1 MEWFMVDPSLGL
13 LLDLLLASLMNARG
27 GEDGWRAFSKGQTVG
42 SKSGSNAR
50 LKWRH
55 ALGGES

>member
-1 MEWFMVDPSLGL
+1 MVDPSLGL
-13 LLDLLLASLMNARG
+13 LLELLLASRMNARG
-27 GEDGWRAFSKGQTVG
+27 GEDGCRAGSKGQTVG
-42 SKSGSNAR
+42 SGSGGNAR

>member
-13 LLDLLLASLMNARG
+13 LLELFLASRMNARG
-27 GEDGWRAFSKGQTVG
+27 GEDGCRAGSKGQTVG
-42 SKSGSNAR
+42 SGSGGNAR